1 MSVGGTMG
9 GNILAGAAVVFGL
22 FLAIVNVPVAL
33 SNRRAIAVLKVDD
46 FLDAVKA
53 DNLRGLV
60 TKERLTSIVS
70 IVIGIIIAVI
80 GVVILVRR
88 LR

>member
-1 MSVGGTMG
+1 MG